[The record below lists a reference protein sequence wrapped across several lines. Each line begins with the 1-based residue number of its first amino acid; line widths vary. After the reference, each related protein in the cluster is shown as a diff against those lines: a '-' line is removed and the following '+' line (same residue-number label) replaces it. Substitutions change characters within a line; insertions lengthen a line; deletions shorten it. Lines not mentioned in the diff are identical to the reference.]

1 MRRKDLNILFL
12 ESSKNFGGQER
23 RLLFEATWLVEAGHD
38 VIIACPRDSLLYERS
53 LTADHSVYT
62 APMRKSVEISSVIRL
77 AGLIRRRNINIM
89 YSHSGKDSWIGG
101 IVGLLTGIPLVR
113 SRELLNTIR
122 HSSAYNMFPKRV
134 LACSEAVKNHLVQN
148 GVDEGKVY
156 VQYPPVDISRF
167 RDVSPDKREAVRQ
180 ELRLEV
186 HFPVIV
192 CVGEMRAEK
201 RQIDLVHAMKY
212 ILENFPSARLLL
224 VGRDSGITGVKEAA
238 ESEGVV
244 EHVIFLGE
252 REDVPS
258 ILSVADVYVFPSSV
272 EPFGMGPVEAMA
284 AGVPVIVT
292 RTGGLQEIVTDGVSG
307 LQIPPESPQDIADA
321 VAKICSEPELRERL
335 RVEGLLRCVDFDA
348 PIAMEN
354 LLRHFNEVVSG

>member
-1 MRRKDLNILFL
+1 MNILFL

-23 RLLFEATWLVEAGHD
+23 RLLFEASWLVEAEHD

-53 LTADHSVYT
+53 LAAGHIVNSV
-62 APMRKSVEISSVIRL
+62 PMRKSVEISTVLRL
-77 AGLIRRRNINIM
+77 AGLVRRRHIRIM

-113 SRELLNTIR
+113 SRELLNSIKHR
-122 HSSAYNMFPKRV
+122 SAYNLFPKRV
-134 LACSEAVKNHLVQN
+134 LACSEAVKMHLIKS
-148 GVDEGKVY
+148 GVDERKVH
-156 VQYPPVDISRF
+156 VQYPPIDISRF
-167 RDVSPDKREAVRQ
+167 RDVTPDERNAVRQ
-180 ELRLEV
+180 ELRLDG

-201 RQIDLVHAMKY
+201 RQVDLVLAMSSV
-212 ILENFPSARLLL
+212 LEKFPTALLL
-224 VGRDSGITGVKEAA
+224 LAGRDSGIMGIKEVA
-238 ESEGVV
+238 EREGVT
-244 EHVIFLGE
+244 EQVIFLGE

-258 ILSVADVYVFPSSV
+258 ILANANAYVFPSLM

-292 RTGGLQEIVTDGVSG
+292 KTGGGLQEIVTDDVNGILV
-307 LQIPPESPQDIADA
+307 PPESPREIASA
-321 VAKICSEPELRERL
+321 IIRVCREPGLSDRL
-335 RVEGLLRCVDFDA
+335 RVAGLLRCIDFDVQ
-348 PIAMEN
+348 IAMKN